1 MYTIFSILLSV
12 ISSTYTLQTMY
23 DLNEKIK
30 NRHSKAVADLIEDSV
45 EHSYITYIYD
55 MKQKCKRDGAPIVY
69 DVNKAHQIANEY
81 FYTNYSKPLF
91 SRTNTININKRIKDQ
106 LRFYRAKTQA
116 ITSSTSA

>member
-1 MYTIFSILLSV
+1 MSVNILLSI

-30 NRHSKAVADLIEDSV
+30 TQHSKAIADLIDDSV

>member
-1 MYTIFSILLSV
+1 MSVNILLSI

-30 NRHSKAVADLIEDSV
+30 TQHSKAVTDLIEDSV

-55 MKQKCKRDGAPIVY
+55 IKQKCKRDGTPVVY
-69 DVNKAHQIANEY
+69 DVNKAQQIANEY
-81 FYTNYSKPLF
+81 FYDNYSKPLF
-91 SRTNTININKRIKDQ
+91 SRINTININKRIKDQ

-116 ITSSTSA
+116 ITSSSSA